1 MRRLLLDQLLV
12 LLLVLLEVF
21 TLKLRVVHLLEV
33 VDELL
38 EESAHLVEVL
48 KVQVRV
54 TDLDYSVEHILLA
67 LQGRVAVDIVKGIL
81 L

>member
-33 VDELL
+33 VDERL
-38 EESAHLVEVL
+38 EESTHLVEVL

-54 TDLDYSVEHILLA
+54 TDLDHSVEHILLA
-67 LQGRVAVDIVKGIL
+67 L
-81 L
+81 

>member
-33 VDELL
+33 VDECL
-38 EESAHLVEVL
+38 EESAHLIEVL
-48 KVQVRV
+48 KVEVCV
-54 TDLDYSVEHILLA
+54 TDLDHSVEHILLT
-67 LQGRVAVDIVKGIL
+67 L
-81 L
+81 